1 MAQTETIEQA
11 AAGGFAEL
19 MHISPLTTVLILI
32 IMGLCWFIRSLLQDA
47 RDERKLNRD
56 ALTNS
61 TAVIAELKELIR
73 SAIQK

>member
-1 MAQTETIEQA
+1 MDPTQDIGHATA
-11 AAGGFAEL
+11 DGLASL
-19 MHISPLTTVLILI
+19 MHISPLTTLLVLIVL
-32 IMGLCWFIRSLLQDA
+32 GLCWFIRSLLQDA

-73 SAIQK
+73 SAIHK

>member
-1 MAQTETIEQA
+1 METTTALTSSA
-11 AAGGFAEL
+11 ANGLNDL
-19 MHISPLTTVLILI
+19 MHIAPVVTLLVLI

-73 SAIQK
+73 SAIHK